1 MTENLRSNRLP
12 ALAAEIRRAHADV
25 QEAAKTAAQRA
36 IDAGHALIEAKDL
49 LPHGGWLPW
58 LREHCALAER
68 TAQLYMKIA
77 RSGIESATVADL
89 GLQAASQAIVGY
101 IDYRSDLNDPELIE
115 WRIFQLFLAQ
125 ECGFFVENAVMHSEW
140 LRRRSF
146 RTPSEWLLNGAC
158 ERFWRVRG
166 QTVQPGLAAGWR
178 SFLEENRC
186 RTAEDLDAELNRLA
200 TQHPMPM
207 PARQRRRAHVSNCKS
222 ASVRS
227 AATRS
232 ECGGHPL
239 PPSGVQSFS

>member
-1 MTENLRSNRLP
+1 MNDDLTPEQRAPVDNDPPALECEDSMTRSNRLP

-77 RSGIESATVADL
+77 RSGLESAIVADL
-89 GLQAASQAIVGY
+89 GLQAAARAIVGY
-101 IDYRSDLNDPELIE
+101 IDYWSELSDPELIE

-125 ECGFFVENAVMHSEW
+125 KCGWYAEGAVNHSEW
-140 LRRRSF
+140 LRRQSIK
-146 RTPSEWLLNGAC
+146 TPSEWLSNGTY
-158 ERFWRVRG
+158 ERFWRRFTG
-166 QTVQPGLAAGWR
+166 QTVQPELAARWR

-200 TQHPMPM
+200 TQHPIPM
-207 PARQRRRAHVSNCKS
+207 QARQRRRAS
-222 ASVRS
+222 R
-227 AATRS
+227 R
-232 ECGGHPL
+232 
-239 PPSGVQSFS
+239 